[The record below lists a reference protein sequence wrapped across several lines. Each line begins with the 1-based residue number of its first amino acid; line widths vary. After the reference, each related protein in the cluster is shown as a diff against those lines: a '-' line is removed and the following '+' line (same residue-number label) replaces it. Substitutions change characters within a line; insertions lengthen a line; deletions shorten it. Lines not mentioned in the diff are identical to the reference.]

1 MTLSK
6 TLLMLLVSV
15 FFFCGCEAKKVV
27 EKPKKEPIFGKTTQD
42 IGEYDPAAGKEV
54 SDGKYEVNLLTTAM
68 GNAQT
73 LGPAM
78 ENIVK
83 PRINQAVEMFRA
95 STGEYPKDYQEFMD
109 EIIVKGNVQ
118 LPMLP
123 HGSSYEYDVA
133 NHELVVVKDKKEEE

>member
-6 TLLMLLVSV
+6 TLPILLFSV
-15 FFFCGCEAKKVV
+15 LLLCGCEGKKVV

-54 SDGKYEVNLLTTAM
+54 SDGKYEINLLTTAM
-68 GNAQT
+68 GNAQA

-83 PRINQAVEMFRA
+83 PQIKQAIEMYRA
-95 STGEYPKDYQEFMD
+95 TTGEYPETYQEFMD
-109 EIIVKGNVQ
+109 EVIVKNNVQ

-133 NHELVVVKDKKEEE
+133 NHELIVVKEKKEEK